1 MAKKRTKKFCL
12 GHRVA
17 GGLGALVL
25 VAALLLM
32 GARYSSFVSQ
42 TVYQESVSHLGELLR
57 QSCIKLN
64 VLARKSIT
72 YLHLMNQPLSSTTGE
87 DRIQAY
93 LEEARKEAGFSQFY
107 FLTSEGNFMTPEG
120 ETGYLGLQGNL
131 EDHINRGG
139 DIIMTAVLPGKP
151 QLLVFA
157 CPEHSGVY
165 RGFAY
170 DAIAIAYSNKD
181 VVALLDTSSFDDTSI
196 SYVVHADGR
205 VIIDSTGG
213 SKEPIYNLLAMLRD
227 YSDLSEES
235 KQALIR
241 DFQEGASGNC
251 RTKLGGVQYYVVYEP
266 TTIEDWVYVG
276 LVPADVVNAGMNE
289 LQSRT
294 VLLVA
299 SVVLCAAALVIYV
312 ILRKNRATLRR
323 KDREILY
330 REELFE
336 KLSRNVDDVFLM
348 LDPGAN
354 RVDYVSPNAQ
364 RLLGLPAEVIQTD
377 IRILDRLNPENQGPQ
392 KKDYLEGLQKNEQR
406 EMDHAYIH
414 QETHERRW
422 FHVVAL
428 GTEVDG
434 QRKIILVLSD
444 RTEDK
449 RKNEALR
456 EAVSA
461 AESANRAK
469 STFLSNMSHDIRTP
483 MNAIVGF
490 ATLASNNVAD
500 KEKVRDYLGK
510 ILSASN
516 HLLSL
521 INDILDMS
529 RIESGKLQLE
539 ETEVNL
545 SQVYRELETIVS
557 AQVSAKG
564 QTLSMARW
572 DVSDENVSCDKTR
585 LNQVLLNLLSNAVK
599 FTPEGGTVSL
609 ALRQLPGNQKGRGT
623 YEFRVRDNGIGMSPE
638 FAKKIFEPFER
649 ERTST
654 VSRTQGTGLGMA
666 ISKSI
671 VDMMGGTIE
680 VHSQPQKGTE
690 FIVRLPL
697 TILEPQA
704 APKTAQKQSQ
714 KEETPDFTGK
724 RILLAEDNELNREIA
739 VTILSQF
746 GFTVDPVENGA
757 EAVARLRSVPQGT
770 YDLVLMDM
778 QMPIM
783 DGCTA
788 TRLIRETHNPIPILA
803 MTANAFEEDRKRAL
817 DAGMDGF
824 LTKPIVVGELIKAV
838 GKAVKPIDN

>member
-1 MAKKRTKKFCL
+1 MAKKRNKKNCW
-12 GHRVA
+12 GHRIAAGLIALVVVA
-17 GGLGALVL
+17 ALVL
-25 VAALLLM
+25 A
-32 GARYSSFVSQ
+32 GFRYGTFVSQ
-42 TVYQESVSHLGELLR
+42 TVYQESVSHLGEMLH
-57 QSCIKLN
+57 QSNTTLN
-64 VLARKSIT
+64 ELVKKNIT
-72 YLHLMNQPLSSTTGE
+72 YLHMLGRQLGYITDE
-87 DRIQAY
+87 AQIQAFI
-93 LEEARKEAGFSQFY
+93 EEAREEVGFSKFF
-107 FLTSEGNFMTPEG
+107 FLSSEGNYMTPEG
-120 ETGYLGLQGNL
+120 KTGYLGLQGNL
-131 EDHINRGG
+131 EDQIDQGG
-139 DIIMTAVLPGKP
+139 DIIMSAVLPGKP
-151 QLLVFA
+151 QILVLA

-165 RGFAY
+165 RGFDY
-170 DAIAIAYSNKD
+170 DAIALSYSNED
-181 VVALLDTSSFDDTSI
+181 IVALLDVSVFEGYTS

-205 VIIDSTGG
+205 VVIDNSAEN
-213 SKEPIYNLLAMLRD
+213 KEPIYNLLALLRD
-227 YSDLSEES
+227 YSSLSEE
-235 KQALIR
+235 ALQTVTQ
-241 DFQEGASGNC
+241 DFRERVAGNWL
-251 RTKLGGVQYYVVYEP
+251 TKLGETRYYVLYEP
-266 TTIEDWVYVG
+266 SAIKDWMYVG
-276 LVPADVVNAGMNE
+276 LVPAAVVNASMNE
-289 LQSRT
+289 LQFRT
-294 VLLVA
+294 ILLVA
-299 SVVLCAAALVIYV
+299 SVVLCAAAAVIYV
-312 ILRKNRATLRR
+312 ILRKNRAALRR
-323 KDREILY
+323 KDREILF

-336 KLSRNVDDVFLM
+336 KLSLKVDDVFLM
-348 LDPGAN
+348 LDAKTFHA
-354 RVDYVSPNAQ
+354 DYVSPNAQ
-364 RLLGLPAEVIQTD
+364 RLLGLSAED
-377 IRILDRLNPENQGPQ
+377 IKADVRVMERLNPENIRAH
-392 KKDYLEGLQKNEQR
+392 KADYLHDLLTHEQR
-406 EMDHAYIH
+406 EWDYAYLH
-414 QETHERRW
+414 QETRERRW
-422 FHVVAL
+422 FHIVAIA
-428 GTEVDG
+428 TEVDG

-444 RTEDK
+444 RTVDK
-449 RKNEALR
+449 QKNEALR

-461 AESANRAK
+461 AEAANRAK

-490 ATLASNNVAD
+490 ATLASGNMED

-564 QTLSMARW
+564 LTLSMTEW

-599 FTPEGGTVSL
+599 FTPAGGTVSL
-609 ALRQLPGNQKGRGT
+609 ELRQLPGDRQDRGI

-671 VDMMGGTIE
+671 VDMVGGTIE
-680 VHSQPQKGTE
+680 VHSEPQKGTE
-690 FIVRLPL
+690 FVVRLPL
-697 TILEPQA
+697 TILKRQPTQEAPGTQPQ
-704 APKTAQKQSQ
+704 P
-714 KEETPDFTGK
+714 EETPDFTGK

-757 EAVARLRSVPQGT
+757 EAVARLRSAPQGT
-770 YDLVLMDM
+770 YDLVIMDM
-778 QMPIM
+778 QMPVM

-803 MTANAFEEDRKRAL
+803 MTANAFEEDRKQAL

-824 LTKPIVVGELIKAV
+824 LTKPIVVSELLKAV
-838 GKAVKPIDN
+838 EKAVKPIDN

>member
-1 MAKKRTKKFCL
+1 MAKKRKAKNCW
-12 GHRVA
+12 GHRIAA
-17 GGLGALVL
+17 GLIALVL
-25 VAALLLM
+25 VAALVLI
-32 GARYSSFVSQ
+32 GARYGTFVSR
-42 TVYQESVSHLGELLR
+42 TVYQESVSHLRE
-57 QSCIKLN
+57 I
-64 VLARKSIT
+64 V
-72 YLHLMNQPLSSTTGE
+72 HLSTTMLDELVEKNITNLHMLGRQLCYITNE
-87 DRIQAY
+87 DRIRNY
-93 LEEARKEAGFSQFY
+93 VEEAREEIGFSQFY
-107 FLTSEGNFMTPEG
+107 FLSSDGRYMTPEG

-131 EDHINRGG
+131 EDQIGQG
-139 DIIMTAVLPGKP
+139 DDIVMTAVLPGKP
-151 QLLVFA
+151 QMLVLA
-157 CPEHSGVY
+157 CPKRSGVY
-165 RGFAY
+165 RDFGY
-170 DAIAIAYSNKD
+170 DAIAVSYYNADI
-181 VVALLDTSSFDDTSI
+181 VDTLKISAFDDTAS

-205 VIIDSTGG
+205 VIIDNSAGNGET
-213 SKEPIYNLLAMLRD
+213 IYNLLAMLRD
-227 YSDLSEES
+227 CSDLSQERY
-235 KQALIR
+235 QAVLE
-241 DFQEGASGNC
+241 DFREGKSGNLML
-251 RTKLGGVQYYVVYEP
+251 RLGKVRYYLLYNHAS
-266 TTIEDWVYVG
+266 IEDWFFVG

-289 LQSRT
+289 LQFRT
-294 VLLVA
+294 VLLVTA
-299 SVVLCAAALVIYV
+299 VLVFAAALVIYV
-312 ILRKNRATLRR
+312 IMRKNRASLRR

-330 REELFE
+330 RDELFE

-348 LDPGAN
+348 LDPGAK
-354 RVDYVSPNAQ
+354 RVDYVSPNAE
-364 RLLGLPAEVIQTD
+364 RLLGLPAEVIKTD
-377 IRILDRLNPENQGPQ
+377 VRILDRLNPENQRTQ
-392 KKDYLEGLQKNEQR
+392 KNDCLEGLQKNEQR
-406 EMDHAYIH
+406 EFDRAYIH
-414 QETHERRW
+414 QETHNRRW
-422 FHVVAL
+422 FHITAL

-490 ATLASNNVAD
+490 ATLASNNVEN

-529 RIESGKLQLE
+529 RIESGKIQLE

-545 SQVYRELETIVS
+545 SQVFRELETIVS

-564 QTLSMARW
+564 LTLSMAGW
-572 DVSDENVSCDKTR
+572 AVSDENVSCDKTR
-585 LNQVLLNLLSNAVK
+585 LNQVLINLLSNAVK

-666 ISKSI
+666 ISKNI

-690 FIVRLPL
+690 FVVRLPL
-697 TILEPQA
+697 TILKRQPTQEAPGTQPQ
-704 APKTAQKQSQ
+704 KD
-714 KEETPDFTGK
+714 ETPDFTGK

-770 YDLVLMDM
+770 YDLVIMDM
-778 QMPIM
+778 QMPVM

-803 MTANAFEEDRKRAL
+803 MTANAFEEDRKQAL

-824 LTKPIVVGELIKAV
+824 LTKPIVVSELIKAV

>member
-1 MAKKRTKKFCL
+1 MAKKRKTKNCW
-12 GHRVA
+12 GHRIAA
-17 GGLGALVL
+17 GLIALVL
-25 VAALLLM
+25 VAALVLAGVRY
-32 GARYSSFVSQ
+32 GAFVSR
-42 TVYQESVSHLGELLR
+42 TVYQESVSHLGEMLH
-57 QSCIKLN
+57 QSNATLN
-64 VLARKSIT
+64 ELVKKNLT
-72 YLHLMNQPLSSTTGE
+72 YLHMLGRQLSYITDE
-87 DRIQAY
+87 ARIQSFI
-93 LEEARKEAGFSQFY
+93 EEAREEAGFSR
-107 FLTSEGNFMTPEG
+107 FLFLSSEGNYMTPEG
-120 ETGYLGLQGNL
+120 KTGYLGLQGNL
-131 EDHINRGG
+131 EDQIDQGG
-139 DIIMTAVLPGKP
+139 DIIMSAVLPGKP
-151 QLLVFA
+151 QILVLA

-165 RGFAY
+165 RDFAY
-170 DAIAIAYSNKD
+170 DAIALSYTNENI
-181 VVALLDTSSFDDTSI
+181 VALLDITAFNGTTSA
-196 SYVVHADGR
+196 YVVHADGR
-205 VIIDSTGG
+205 VVIDNSAGN
-213 SKEPIYNLLAMLRD
+213 KEPIYNLLALLRD
-227 YSDLSEES
+227 YSSLSEEDL
-235 KQALIR
+235 QTVTQ
-241 DFQEGASGNC
+241 DFREGVSGNWL
-251 RTKLGGVQYYVVYEP
+251 TKLGGTRYYVLYEP
-266 TTIEDWVYVG
+266 SAIKDWVFVG

-289 LQSRT
+289 LQFRT
-294 VLLVA
+294 VLLVSA
-299 SVVLCAAALVIYV
+299 VVLCAAALVIYV

-323 KDREILY
+323 KDQEILY

-364 RLLGLPAEVIQTD
+364 RLLGLPAEVIKTD

-422 FHVVAL
+422 FHIIAL

-434 QRKIILVLSD
+434 RQKYILVLSD

-490 ATLASNNVAD
+490 ATLASDNMED

-585 LNQVLLNLLSNAVK
+585 LNQVLLNLLSNAIK

-649 ERTST
+649 ERSST
-654 VSRTQGTGLGMA
+654 VSHIQGTGLGMA

-680 VHSQPQKGTE
+680 VHSEPQKGTE
-690 FIVRLPL
+690 FVVRLPL
-697 TILEPQA
+697 TILEPQP
-704 APKTAQKQSQ
+704 APKTAQEQPQ
-714 KEETPDFTGK
+714 QEEIPDFTGK

-739 VTILSQF
+739 VAILSQF
-746 GFTVDPVENGA
+746 GFTVDPVVNGA
-757 EAVARLRSVPQGT
+757 EAVARLRSAPQGT
-770 YDLVLMDM
+770 YDLVIMDM

-803 MTANAFEEDRKRAL
+803 MTANAFEEDRKQAL

-824 LTKPIVVGELIKAV
+824 LTKPIVVSELVKAV

>member
-276 LVPADVVNAGMNE
+276 LVPADMVNAGMNE
-289 LQSRT
+289 LQFRT
-294 VLLVA
+294 VLLVTA
-299 SVVLCAAALVIYV
+299 VLVYAAAVVIYV
-312 ILRKNRATLRR
+312 ITRNNRATLRR
-323 KDREILY
+323 KDWEILY
-330 REELFE
+330 RDELFE
-336 KLSRNVDDVFLM
+336 KLSRKVDDVFLM
-348 LDPGAN
+348 LDAKTFQ
-354 RVDYVSPNAQ
+354 VDYVSPNVQ
-364 RLLGLPAEVIQTD
+364 RLLGLSAED
-377 IRILDRLNPENQGPQ
+377 IKADVRVMERLNPENFRAH
-392 KKDYLEGLQKNEQR
+392 KSDYLHGLLDQEQR
-406 EMDHAYIH
+406 EWDYACLH
-414 QETHERRW
+414 QETRERRL
-422 FHVVAL
+422 FHIVAIA
-428 GTEVDG
+428 TEVDR
-434 QRKIILVLSD
+434 QRKLILVLSD

-456 EAVSA
+456 EAVGA
-461 AESANRAK
+461 AEAANRAK
-469 STFLSNMSHDIRTP
+469 STFLSSMSHDIRTP

-490 ATLASNNVAD
+490 ATLASGNMED

-529 RIESGKLQLE
+529 RIESGKIQLE
-539 ETEVNL
+539 ETETNL
-545 SQVYRELETIVS
+545 SQVLRELEAIVS

-564 QTLSMARW
+564 LTLSVEERE
-572 DVSDENVSCDKTR
+572 VSDENVSCDKTR
-585 LNQVLLNLLSNAVK
+585 LNQILLNILSNAVK
-599 FTPEGGTVSL
+599 FTPEGGTISL
-609 ALRQLPGNQKGRGT
+609 ELRQLPGNQKGQGI
-623 YEFRVRDNGIGMSPE
+623 YEFRVRDNGIGISPE
-638 FAKKIFEPFER
+638 FAKRIFEPFER

-654 VSRTQGTGLGMA
+654 VSRIQGTGLGMA

-671 VDMMGGTIE
+671 VDMIGGTIE
-680 VHSQPQKGTE
+680 VHSEPQKGTE
-690 FIVRLPL
+690 FTVRLPL
-697 TILEPQA
+697 TILEPQS
-704 APKTAQKQSQ
+704 APKTAQEQPQ
-714 KEETPDFTGK
+714 PEERPDFTGK

-739 VTILSQF
+739 VAILSQF
-746 GFTVDPVENGA
+746 GFTVDSVVNGA
-757 EAVARLRSVPQGT
+757 EAVARLRSAPRGT
-770 YDLVLMDM
+770 YDLVIMDM
-778 QMPIM
+778 QMPVM

-788 TRLIRETHNPIPILA
+788 TRLIRGTHNPIPILA
-803 MTANAFEEDRKRAL
+803 MTANAFEEDRKQAL

-824 LTKPIVVGELIKAV
+824 LTKPIVVGELLKAV
-838 GKAVKPIDN
+838 EKAVKPIDN